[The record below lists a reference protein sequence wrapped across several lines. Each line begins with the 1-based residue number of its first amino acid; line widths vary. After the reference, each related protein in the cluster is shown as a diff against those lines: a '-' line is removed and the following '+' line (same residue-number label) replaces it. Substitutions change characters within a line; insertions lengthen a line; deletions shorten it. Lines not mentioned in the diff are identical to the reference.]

1 MSQNGDSGFE
11 FFKGVLFGGIV
22 GAVVTLLYAPK
33 SGKEVREDLR
43 KRSLEL
49 RDDAEAKLELAQ
61 QKAEAL
67 LAETKAEL
75 DKLRVEATSTVDEL
89 KGSAETAI
97 AEGKQV
103 VGKEATRLK
112 GALDAGV
119 AAYKEEKNVK
129 RKK

>member
-11 FFKGVLFGGIV
+11 FFKGMLFGGIV

-49 RDDAEAKLELAQ
+49 RDDAEARLELTQ
-61 QKAEAL
+61 KKAEDL
-67 LAETKAEL
+67 LAETKKEL
-75 DKLRVEATSTVDEL
+75 EKLRQEALTTVGEL
-89 KGSAETAI
+89 KGSAEEAL
-97 AEGKQV
+97 ADGKQLV
-103 VGKEATRLK
+103 EKESTRLK

-119 AAYKEEKNVK
+119 AAYKEEKTTK

>member
-1 MSQNGDSGFE
+1 MSNNGDSGFE

-33 SGKEVREDLR
+33 SGKEVRKDLR

-61 QKAEAL
+61 KKAEEL
-67 LAETKAEL
+67 LAETKKELEHLRREALATVAE
-75 DKLRVEATSTVDEL
+75 V
-89 KGSAETAI
+89 KGSAEEVLAD
-97 AEGKQV
+97 GKQAV
-103 VGKEATRLK
+103 EKEATRLK

-119 AAYKEEKNVK
+119 AAYKEEKAVK